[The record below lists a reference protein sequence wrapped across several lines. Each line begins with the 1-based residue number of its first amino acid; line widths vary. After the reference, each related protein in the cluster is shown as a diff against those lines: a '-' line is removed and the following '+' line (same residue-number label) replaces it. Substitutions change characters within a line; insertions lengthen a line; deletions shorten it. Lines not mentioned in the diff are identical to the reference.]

1 MSGLIGD
8 KEKAKFIFFAVEDE
22 ADLPKKAEMQDHF
35 PKCTYNVYKANGH
48 FRDTFQDLEGMMH
61 VKHHGIDA
69 GRIWNPPRYI
79 THAYRINTDCD
90 PDAFFVM
97 KYGTALVGFYEISQD
112 HLRKLDKLIEYWRG
126 FVELL
131 DHMKDAKKNF
141 RLGKNAAILLEVA
154 DESMSDPDED
164 AIQLLFS
171 KYGKKAA
178 EQMVE
183 KMKDWQSKV
192 KWN

>member
-1 MSGLIGD
+1 
-8 KEKAKFIFFAVEDE
+8 
-22 ADLPKKAEMQDHF
+22 MQ
-35 PKCTYNVYKANGH
+35 P
-48 FRDTFQDLEGMMH
+48 
-61 VKHHGIDA
+61 
-69 GRIWNPPRYI
+69 
-79 THAYRINTDCD
+79 
-90 PDAFFVM
+90 
-97 KYGTALVGFYEISQD
+97 
-112 HLRKLDKLIEYWRG
+112 
-126 FVELL
+126 
-131 DHMKDAKKNF
+131 
-141 RLGKNAAILLEVA
+141 ILLEVA